1 MNCENYK
8 DKIIAYIDNE
18 LNESDR
24 ISFEKELK
32 NNSELNAEYT
42 EMKDL
47 LNSLK
52 NLPDIKTSKN
62 FMISLN
68 SKIDQYESSKNIK
81 WYNDWNAFDTAL
93 NNIFSHIKPVQMGIG
108 ALSFIFILFI
118 GYKAFEVN
126 TNEPL
131 MLSKSNLVDDEE
143 SGLNISDSKLDS
155 LLDANDDSD
164 STIE

>member
-32 NNSELNAEYT
+32 SNSELNAEYT

-52 NLPDIKTSKN
+52 NLPEIKTSKN
-62 FMISLN
+62 FMVSLN
-68 SKIDQYESSKNIK
+68 SKIDEYESSKNIK
-81 WYNDWNAFDTAL
+81 WYSVFD
-93 NNIFSHIKPVQMGIG
+93 NIFSQIRPIQMGIG
-108 ALSFIFILFI
+108 ALSLIFILFI

-126 TNEPL
+126 KNEPL
-131 MLSKSNLVDDEE
+131 MLSKSNLITDDE
-143 SGLNISDSKLDS
+143 STVNMSDSKLDS
-155 LLDANDDSD
+155 LLDTNDDSD
-164 STIE
+164 STVE

>member
-32 NNSELNAEYT
+32 SNSKLNAEYT

-52 NLPDIKTSKN
+52 TLMVACKKEMK
-62 FMISLN
+62 FQKFYL
-68 SKIDQYESSKNIK
+68 KC
-81 WYNDWNAFDTAL
+81 F
-93 NNIFSHIKPVQMGIG
+93 QMH
-108 ALSFIFILFI
+108 
-118 GYKAFEVN
+118 K
-126 TNEPL
+126 
-131 MLSKSNLVDDEE
+131 K
-143 SGLNISDSKLDS
+143 
-155 LLDANDDSD
+155 
-164 STIE
+164 

>member
-1 MNCENYK
+1 MINCENYK

-18 LNESDR
+18 LNENDR

-81 WYNDWNAFDTAL
+81 WYAAF
-93 NNIFSHIKPVQMGIG
+93 NNIFSQIRPVQMGIG

-118 GYKAFEVN
+118 GYRAFQVN

-143 SGLNISDSKLDS
+143 SALNISDSKLDS

-164 STIE
+164 SAIE

>member
-32 NNSELNAEYT
+32 SNSELNAEYT

-52 NLPDIKTSKN
+52 NLPEIKTSKN
-62 FMISLN
+62 FMVSLN
-68 SKIDQYESSKNIK
+68 SKIDEYESSKNIK
-81 WYNDWNAFDTAL
+81 WYSVFD
-93 NNIFSHIKPVQMGIG
+93 NIFSQIRPIQMGIG

-126 TNEPL
+126 ENEPL
-131 MLSKSNLVDDEE
+131 MLSKSNLITDDE
-143 SGLNISDSKLDS
+143 STVNMSDSKLDS

-164 STIE
+164 STVE

>member
-1 MNCENYK
+1 MINCENYK

-18 LNESDR
+18 LNENDR

-52 NLPDIKTSKN
+52 NLPEIKTSKN

-68 SKIDQYESSKNIK
+68 SKIDQYESSKNI
-81 WYNDWNAFDTAL
+81 F
-93 NNIFSHIKPVQMGIG
+93 
-108 ALSFIFILFI
+108 
-118 GYKAFEVN
+118 
-126 TNEPL
+126 
-131 MLSKSNLVDDEE
+131 
-143 SGLNISDSKLDS
+143 
-155 LLDANDDSD
+155 
-164 STIE
+164 

>member
-32 NNSELNAEYT
+32 SNSELNAEYT

-52 NLPDIKTSKN
+52 NSPEIKTSKN
-62 FMISLN
+62 FMVSLN
-68 SKIDQYESSKNIK
+68 SKIDEYESSKNIK
-81 WYNDWNAFDTAL
+81 WYSVFD
-93 NNIFSHIKPVQMGIG
+93 NIFSQIRPIQMGIG
-108 ALSFIFILFI
+108 ALSLIFILFI

-126 TNEPL
+126 ENEPL
-131 MLSKSNLVDDEE
+131 MLSKSNLITDDA
-143 SGLNISDSKLDS
+143 SSLNISDSKLDS

-164 STIE
+164 STVE

>member
-1 MNCENYK
+1 MINCENYK

-68 SKIDQYESSKNIK
+68 SKIDEYEFSKNIK
-81 WYNDWNAFDTAL
+81 WYDAF
-93 NNIFSHIKPVQMGIG
+93 NNIFSQIRPVQMGIG

-126 TNEPL
+126 TTNEPL
-131 MLSKSNLVDDEE
+131 MLSKSNLVDDEK

-155 LLDANDDSD
+155 LLDVDDDSD
-164 STIE
+164 SAIE

>member
-1 MNCENYK
+1 MNCKNYK

-32 NNSELNAEYT
+32 SNSELNTEYT

-52 NLPDIKTSKN
+52 DLPEIKTSKN
-62 FMISLN
+62 FMVSLN
-68 SKIDQYESSKNIK
+68 SKIDEYESSKNIK
-81 WYNDWNAFDTAL
+81 WHGVFD
-93 NNIFSHIKPVQMGIG
+93 NIFSQIRPIQMGIG

-118 GYKAFEVN
+118 IYTK
-126 TNEPL
+126 
-131 MLSKSNLVDDEE
+131 K
-143 SGLNISDSKLDS
+143 
-155 LLDANDDSD
+155 
-164 STIE
+164 

>member
-52 NLPDIKTSKN
+52 NLPEIKTSKN

-68 SKIDQYESSKNIK
+68 FNSLFSTSTSHFKQHPPYIPLHPLILLNLDQ
-81 WYNDWNAFDTAL
+81 
-93 NNIFSHIKPVQMGIG
+93 
-108 ALSFIFILFI
+108 
-118 GYKAFEVN
+118 
-126 TNEPL
+126 
-131 MLSKSNLVDDEE
+131 
-143 SGLNISDSKLDS
+143 
-155 LLDANDDSD
+155 
-164 STIE
+164 

>member
-32 NNSELNAEYT
+32 SNSELNAEYT

-52 NLPDIKTSKN
+52 NLPEIKTSKN
-62 FMISLN
+62 FMVSLN
-68 SKIDQYESSKNIK
+68 SKIDEYESSKNIK
-81 WYNDWNAFDTAL
+81 WYGVFD
-93 NNIFSHIKPVQMGIG
+93 NIFSKIRPIQMGIG

-118 GYKAFEVN
+118 GYKAFEVDV
-126 TNEPL
+126 NEPV
-131 MLSKSNLVDDEE
+131 MLSKSNLITDDE
-143 SGLNISDSKLDS
+143 STLNISDSKLDS
-155 LLDANDDSD
+155 LLDTNDDSD
-164 STIE
+164 STVE

>member
-32 NNSELNAEYT
+32 SNSELNAEYT

-52 NLPDIKTSKN
+52 NLPEIKTSKN
-62 FMISLN
+62 FMVSLN
-68 SKIDQYESSKNIK
+68 SKIDEYESSKNIK
-81 WYNDWNAFDTAL
+81 WYSVFD
-93 NNIFSHIKPVQMGIG
+93 NIFSQIRPIQMGIG

-118 GYKAFEVN
+118 GYKAFEVDV
-126 TNEPL
+126 NEPV
-131 MLSKSNLVDDEE
+131 MLSKSNLVDDE
-143 SGLNISDSKLDS
+143 STLNISDSKLDS
-155 LLDANDDSD
+155 LLDTNDNSD
-164 STIE
+164 STVE

>member
-32 NNSELNAEYT
+32 SNSELNAEYI

-52 NLPDIKTSKN
+52 NLPEIKTSKN
-62 FMISLN
+62 FMVSLN
-68 SKIDQYESSKNIK
+68 SKIDEYESSKNIK
-81 WYNDWNAFDTAL
+81 WYGVFD
-93 NNIFSHIKPVQMGIG
+93 NIFSQIRPIQMGIG

-126 TNEPL
+126 ENEPL
-131 MLSKSNLVDDEE
+131 MLSKSNLITDDE
-143 SGLNISDSKLDS
+143 STVNISDSKLDS
-155 LLDANDDSD
+155 LLDTNDDSD
-164 STIE
+164 STVE

>member
-8 DKIIAYIDNE
+8 DKIIAYIDNK

-32 NNSELNAEYT
+32 SNSELNAEYT

-52 NLPDIKTSKN
+52 NLPEIKTSKN
-62 FMISLN
+62 FMVSLN
-68 SKIDQYESSKNIK
+68 SKIDEYESSKNIK
-81 WYNDWNAFDTAL
+81 WYSVFD
-93 NNIFSHIKPVQMGIG
+93 NIFSQIRPIQMGIG

-126 TNEPL
+126 ENEPL
-131 MLSKSNLVDDEE
+131 MLSKSNLITDDE
-143 SGLNISDSKLDS
+143 STLNISDSKLDS
-155 LLDANDDSD
+155 LLDTNDDSD
-164 STIE
+164 STVE

>member
-1 MNCENYK
+1 MINCENYK

-18 LNESDR
+18 LNENDR

-52 NLPDIKTSKN
+52 NLPEIKTSKN

-81 WYNDWNAFDTAL
+81 WYSTF
-93 NNIFSHIKPVQMGIG
+93 NNIFSQIRPVQMGIG

-118 GYKAFEVN
+118 GYRAFEVN

-143 SGLNISDSKLDS
+143 SALNISDSKLDS

-164 STIE
+164 SAIE